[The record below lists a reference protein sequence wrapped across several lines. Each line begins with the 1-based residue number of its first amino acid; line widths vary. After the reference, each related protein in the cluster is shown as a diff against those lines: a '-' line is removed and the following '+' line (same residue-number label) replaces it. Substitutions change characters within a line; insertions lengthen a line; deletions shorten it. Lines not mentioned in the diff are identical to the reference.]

1 MVELGYA
8 PFLPKHTLDVSP
20 DLGVDS
26 EEKGP
31 PLVGRHCT
39 NIVTERVNPGAAESD
54 YFTRV
59 GAGGDGKSYKQHSE
73 PKFLEFIL

>member
-20 DLGVDS
+20 DLGIDS

-31 PLVGRHCT
+31 SLVGRHCT
-39 NIVTERVNPGAAESD
+39 NVFTESVNPGAAESLPRQF
-54 YFTRV
+54 YQGRCW
-59 GAGGDGKSYKQHSE
+59 GRWKM
-73 PKFLEFIL
+73 L